1 MPAPHRALR
10 AGPENR
16 LRIAPDRLLQ
26 YTREAM
32 ADNGGKKLP
41 VDWVALAVAF
51 ALVAAVKLGLFTQVP
66 W

>member
-1 MPAPHRALR
+1 
-10 AGPENR
+10 
-16 LRIAPDRLLQ
+16 
-26 YTREAM
+26 M
-32 ADNGGKKLP
+32 ADNGGKRLP